1 MWSVCLILVNLNH
14 LAPVPPYSVT
24 IEDLRQILFNCWD
37 MYEEFEEEAL
47 TQLLS
52 DWETAL
58 SYVTIQSVTDE
69 WYIRAVICV
78 CLRGLRGE
86 ECPNIINFTI
96 Q

>member
-1 MWSVCLILVNLNH
+1 MILVNLNH

-78 CLRGLRGE
+78 RLRGLRGE